1 MPFSGGYWN
10 PAPRAKYIGDIMWFF
25 SGGLERGRER
35 RRGPRPVDIAAYLHG
50 SYDFQPTWMEAAEEL
65 CTLKISRGAFKG
77 SSWARP
83 LIGYGVVV
91 VTEHVDIREWYTISN
106 TKRAGTP
113 PIQARK
119 PWKQLSPTTQRT
131 YLTDWIRTGALPPNA
146 TLADA
151 AKLHARGE
159 PSGSSITNA
168 LRRAAVDPLRN
179 LPILLSHTQSQWK
192 SALSTSLIN
201 EVKAL
206 LETFI
211 LSHGT
216 TKSKTS
222 YRSDMTSISISV

>member
-10 PAPRAKYIGDIMWFF
+10 PAPRATYIGSIVWFL
-25 SGGLERGRER
+25 SGEKEPGSER

-50 SYDFQPTWMEAAEEL
+50 NYGFQPTWREAMEEL
-65 CTLKISRGAFKG
+65 CTLKIAKGAYKG

-83 LIGYGVVV
+83 LIGYGVQV
-91 VTEHVDIREWYTISN
+91 VTEHVDIREWYTITR
-106 TKRAGTP
+106 TKKTSAP
-113 PIQARK
+113 PKQARK
-119 PWKQLSPTTQRT
+119 PWKQISPATQRT
-131 YLTDWIRTGALPPNA
+131 YLTDWIRVGALPPGA

-179 LPILLSHTQSQWK
+179 LPILLSHTQSQWR

-216 TKSKTS
+216 TKSKSS